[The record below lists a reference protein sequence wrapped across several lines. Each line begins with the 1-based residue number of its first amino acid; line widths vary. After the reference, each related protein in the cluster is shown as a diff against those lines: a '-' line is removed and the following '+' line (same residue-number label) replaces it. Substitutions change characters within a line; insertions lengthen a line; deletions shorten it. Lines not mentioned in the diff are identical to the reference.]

1 MEKVRT
7 KIHAE
12 NYELEAKK
20 SAIVEARERLEKEAD
35 RFEVQAEEFRA
46 KMQALEDGFAKRDR
60 DQQREIHEKLVDVMT
75 EKEQLEIC
83 VTKCFNKIMIVL
95 VFRVEFEETL
105 ILRCFGSF
113 FVFLGSFW
121 VIWGA
126 FLVILGHFGSFYV
139 ILGHLRAIFGHFRS
153 LFVIL
158 SFSGHSWSFQQISP
172 NFHHFCVFFKLFCL
186 SVYPPAKNAWPGT
199 SNDYH

>member
-1 MEKVRT
+1 MLNDLDREIQQETDSKRLHLKRQQEFHLEKVRT

-95 VFRVEFEETL
+95 VFRVKLEETL

-113 FVFLGSFW
+113 FVFLGHFGSFGGLFGHFRSFW
-121 VIWGA
+121 
-126 FLVILGHFGSFYV
+126 VILGHFGSFGGHFWV
-139 ILGHLRAIFGHFRS
+139 ILGHFESFGGHF
-153 LFVIL
+153 
-158 SFSGHSWSFQQISP
+158 WSF
-172 NFHHFCVFFKLFCL
+172 
-186 SVYPPAKNAWPGT
+186 
-199 SNDYH
+199 